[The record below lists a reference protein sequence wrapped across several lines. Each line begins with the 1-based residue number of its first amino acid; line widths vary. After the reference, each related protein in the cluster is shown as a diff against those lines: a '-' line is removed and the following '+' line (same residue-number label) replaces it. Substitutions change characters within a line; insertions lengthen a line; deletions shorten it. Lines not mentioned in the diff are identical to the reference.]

1 MSFLK
6 KAAGPLL
13 LLSFALTVFS
23 TFIPTETAWLQGGVM
38 WLAGIILF
46 FDLAARQ
53 KKIIL
58 TISLLAI
65 ASWIVAWQTGE
76 VSHISNALSAN
87 QLMIVMLIGVQFL
100 QLVALPVGE
109 KAEPLPTGS
118 KAFVRTY
125 LGVHFFGSVI
135 NISSVLLVADRLV
148 KEAKLSMN
156 QQKLLTRAF
165 TSGAHWSPFFAA
177 FAAALVFTSE
187 ASLPMVFGVGL
198 SMASIAFF
206 ITIFEAKTNKSE
218 ALNNFIGYPMHFEA
232 LWLPLG
238 LVVIVGAAHYLFPGI
253 NMLVLI
259 ALSSLLMS
267 VVVLLLRKGFAE
279 GCSDFNAYALNK
291 LPQMK
296 NELLLF
302 LIAGVLGSGLAAA
315 LDGLSI
321 AIPFEHFDGVVASA
335 VLLFMFLLAV
345 LGVHPVISIAVI
357 GHWIATVEPNQTLL
371 AIMFLMSWAIGV
383 STSPISGINLALHG
397 RYGVSGQQ
405 IFKWNLSYALKM
417 YFFDCIVLMIVAYL
431 LGV

>member
-76 VSHISNALSAN
+76 VSHISNGLSAN

-187 ASLPMVFGVGL
+187 ASLPVVFGVGL

-206 ITIFEAKTNKSE
+206 ITLFEAKTNKSE

-259 ALSSLLMS
+259 ALSALLMS
-267 VVVLLLRKGFAE
+267 VAVLLLRKGFAE

>member
-187 ASLPMVFGVGL
+187 ASLPVVFGVGL

-206 ITIFEAKTNKSE
+206 ITLFEAKTNKSE

-259 ALSSLLMS
+259 ALSALLMS
-267 VVVLLLRKGFAE
+267 VAVLLLRKGFAE

>member
-1 MSFLK
+1 MSLFK

-23 TFIPTETAWLQGGVM
+23 AFMPAALTWVQGGVM

-187 ASLPMVFGVGL
+187 ASLPVVFGVGL

-206 ITIFEAKTNKSE
+206 ITLFEAKTNKSE

-259 ALSSLLMS
+259 ALSALLMS
-267 VVVLLLRKGFAE
+267 VAVLLLRKGFAE

>member
-1 MSFLK
+1 MSLFK

-23 TFIPTETAWLQGGVM
+23 AFMPAALTWVQGGVM

-65 ASWIVAWQTGE
+65 SSWVVAWQTGE
-76 VSHISNALSAN
+76 ISHIVNALSAN

-187 ASLPMVFGVGL
+187 ASLPVVFGVGL

-206 ITIFEAKTNKSE
+206 ITLFEAKTNKSE

-259 ALSSLLMS
+259 ALSALLMS
-267 VVVLLLRKGFAE
+267 VAVLLLRKGFAE

-357 GHWIATVEPNQTLL
+357 GHWIASVEPNQTLL